1 MSRHRELKVEKSG
14 LQSEIDGLRNKISG
28 YQNFIKVQESLL
40 NNLDKELEDQIKKS
54 SDLAL
59 KKEIDKQTFKHREI
73 LRKLQN
79 KRDEILSNRDRKLEK
94 ITYERYSEKAKKKL
108 SIDDSVKKSEEVKS
122 MLDEKMGERF
132 SRELSRIIPSTKS
145 FNSLNE
151 VQEAFTEVE
160 TMCASLRG
168 SNDIMERLELMI
180 FSYDTSEIDS
190 KSTATVAIVVVF
202 LLLVGIFFMPL
213 LILILIVLVVMNVM
227 KSVKF
232 YKAMSIVKVLVS
244 NVKRINQSIEDG
256 IRNKVKSKR
265 TEIENKFKMMLDG
278 VEEKIA
284 TVEELISDTTQ
295 EVTNDFAF
303 DDREII
309 DSFKTKKDS
318 YLEQIKNNEANITD
332 ANASIKLI
340 EEKISKIDLMIVE
353 EGKNIF
359 ESYYPR
365 DGEFENR
372 SSVYLD
378 DFLVDIV
385 NDEPVVHEL
394 PRGSAVYFYKDES
407 VMMNLLNLY
416 LISLYTRMQPTSLY
430 AKLIDQKYAC
440 TGFIDYS
447 KISTMEQIIDK
458 DGIKNL
464 SETLNKEMMKRIKII
479 GSKHIDDYNKAMLE
493 DDSAPQPYY
502 YIFDLFNKPNES
514 DSLLRQVLINGFKYG
529 IAYNLFLDVKD
540 VEGDAKCVEFLE
552 KNYSSYYYITDTGVS
567 KKSSKFLSIFL
578 KDS

>member
-1 MSRHRELKVEKSG
+1 MSRHRELKVERSG
-14 LQSEIDGLRNKISG
+14 LQSEIEGLRNKISG

-40 NNLDKELEDQIKKS
+40 NNLDKEKEEQIKKTS
-54 SDLAL
+54 AIELN
-59 KKEIDKQTFKHREI
+59 KEIDKQTFKHREI

-79 KRDEILSNRDRKLEK
+79 KRDEIISNRDKKLES
-94 ITYERYSEKAKKKL
+94 ITYENYSKKAKKKL
-108 SIDDSVKKSEEVKS
+108 SIDDSVKKSEEIKS
-122 MLDEKMGERF
+122 ILDEKMGKRF

-145 FNSLNE
+145 FNSLSE
-151 VQEAFTEVE
+151 IQEAFGEVE
-160 TMCASLRG
+160 SMCSNLKG
-168 SNDIMERLELMI
+168 SSDIMGRLELMV
-180 FSYDTSEIDS
+180 FSYDTSDVDS
-190 KSTATVAIVVVF
+190 STMITVGVVSVV
-202 LLLVGIFFMPL
+202 LLLIGIFFMPL
-213 LILILIVLVVMNVM
+213 LVVFLVTLVVMNVM
-227 KSVKF
+227 KSIQF

-244 NVKRINQSIEDG
+244 NVKKINQSIEDG
-256 IRNKVKSKR
+256 IRNRVKSKR
-265 TEIENKFKMMLDG
+265 TEVENKFKLMLSG

-295 EVTNDFAF
+295 EVTNDFTF
-303 DDREII
+303 DDREIV

-318 YLEQIKNNEANITD
+318 YLEQIKNNEINIQD
-332 ANASIKLI
+332 ANSSIKLL
-340 EEKISKIDLMIVE
+340 EEKISKIDLMIAE

-359 ESYYPR
+359 ETYYPR
-365 DGEFENR
+365 NGEFENK

-407 VMMNLLNLY
+407 VMLNFLNLY
-416 LISLYTRMQPTSLY
+416 LVSLYTRMQPTSLY
-430 AKLIDQKYAC
+430 VKLIDQKYAC
-440 TGFIDYS
+440 TGFIDYN

-458 DGIKNL
+458 DASKTL

-493 DDSAPQPYY
+493 DNSSPQPYY
-502 YIFDLFNKPNES
+502 YVFDLFNKPN
-514 DSLLRQVLINGFKYG
+514 DGDTLLRQVLINGFKYG
-529 IAYNLFLDVKD
+529 LAYNLFLDVKD

-552 KNYSSYYYITDTGVS
+552 KNYSSYYYITDSGVS

-578 KDS
+578 KDK